1 MASLSLSPAKRDPSL
16 RSSQSC
22 GTRQDDRAMHEGVST
37 GVSGLLAVQLYIHN
51 LSRRMTGPV
60 PDNETGEIHSA
71 ILTLVIKCGRRRRGF

>member
-1 MASLSLSPAKRDPSL
+1 
-16 RSSQSC
+16 
-22 GTRQDDRAMHEGVST
+22 MHEGVST

-71 ILTLVIKCGRRRRGF
+71 ILTLVIKCGREGSSEEFFCRLNSLYLFIHEVLGIFLTYIS